1 MKKRMFDVENKGLY
15 LCLLI
20 FRQNELP
27 DVYLI
32 PASAWKEENDL
43 LRNRDYDKP
52 DQKSEPEW
60 GVNVSKKNQKILDN
74 YKIEKL
80 IDKL

>member
-1 MKKRMFDVENKGLY
+1 M
-15 LCLLI
+15 I
-20 FRQNELP
+20 IRQNELP

-43 LRNRDYDKP
+43 LRNRNYDKP
-52 DQKSEPEW
+52 EQKSEPEW
-60 GVNVSKKNQKILDN
+60 GVNISKKNKNILEQ
-74 YKIEKL
+74 YRIERM